1 MHLSKHY
8 DKKAAGCFCCLGMFL
23 IFGYIDATNLSQ
35 VKGFAP
41 EKLGGL
47 TAVKRSLFYSCLL
60 EEIRSAGGYASNTDE
75 TISFSRILS
84 LVTAVSVRIDRKRL
98 SLPAWGKYHPRSQ
111 ESLDKALPKPQSDTS
126 L

>member
-41 EKLGGL
+41 EKLGWL
-47 TAVKRSLFYSCLL
+47 DC
-60 EEIRSAGGYASNTDE
+60 
-75 TISFSRILS
+75 
-84 LVTAVSVRIDRKRL
+84 
-98 SLPAWGKYHPRSQ
+98 SQ
-111 ESLDKALPKPQSDTS
+111 EKLVLTRVYLRRFGQRAATPATLTKLSPSRVFSP
-126 L
+126 